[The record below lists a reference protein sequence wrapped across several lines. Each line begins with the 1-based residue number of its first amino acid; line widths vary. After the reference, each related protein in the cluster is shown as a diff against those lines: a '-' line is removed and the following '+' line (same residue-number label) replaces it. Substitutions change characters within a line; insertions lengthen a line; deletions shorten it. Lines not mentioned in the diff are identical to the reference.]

1 MATKSPVWT
10 VTVQYT
16 DGSTTVES
24 NVRNMTSAG
33 AERLVSTHCAD
44 AGKTIAQ
51 VTSVQTGAKF
61 SGEA

>member
-1 MATKSPVWT
+1 MATKTAVWQ
-10 VTVQYT
+10 VTIQYT

-33 AERLVSTHCAD
+33 AEKLVSAHCAE

-51 VTSVQTGAKF
+51 VIAVQTGAKF